1 VRCELP
7 LHGASALEL
16 VAWSDDPEAHGV
28 GVSAAD
34 PSMDDVVLVVLATCC
49 PREDKD
55 VHGREEPLGAAFP
68 WLHLPSGNRKGLLA
82 WRCSISEPV
91 LESYQTSP

>member
-1 VRCELP
+1 MGGELP

-34 PSMDDVVLVVLATCC
+34 PSMDDVVLVVQGVLVLVIHLNKIQRVA
-49 PREDKD
+49 DS
-55 VHGREEPLGAAFP
+55 
-68 WLHLPSGNRKGLLA
+68 WLSV
-82 WRCSISEPV
+82 SV
-91 LESYQTSP
+91 